1 MYAVTNVEGIGQAT
15 GSRRNLRQPLR
26 EPQPGHQLLV
36 WCVILQLVAGMTE
49 QLEIGNI
56 TASALRPWDHMIDGQ
71 ISRLE
76 VVVASGAIST
86 LPSVQDLMVHTLPRV
101 FLQSACG
108 FTRQVVCDESQ
119 SWGRCLRSQYHRYV
133 D

>member
-56 TASALRPWDHMIDGQ
+56 TASALRPWDDMIDGQ
-71 ISRLE
+71 ISQVIRTMQTYRRQDGSFYPLLLLPL
-76 VVVASGAIST
+76 AI
-86 LPSVQDLMVHTLPRV
+86 R
-101 FLQSACG
+101 
-108 FTRQVVCDESQ
+108 
-119 SWGRCLRSQYHRYV
+119 
-133 D
+133 